1 MSRFAEPMSR
11 LIDELRKLPGIGTK
25 SAQRLAFHVLRASD
39 ADARALAEAILVLR
53 EKLRLCSICNNITD
67 VDPCGYCASAVRD
80 RHLVCV
86 VEEPTNI
93 ATIEKTR
100 SYNGVYHVLHGTLS
114 PIGGVGPE
122 QLRIANLLTR
132 LAPRPQSVILSEA
145 ASAARPNFG
154 PVMLSEAASAARPN
168 FGPVILSEERSNES
182 KDLRL
187 DSPAAASDRFLP
199 PNPAESLPAQQYEP
213 EAIREVILAT
223 SPTTEGEATAA
234 YLAQEI
240 RRVNPTLRITRIAT
254 GVPAG
259 SDIEY
264 ADEVTMTRALEG
276 RREF

>member
-1 MSRFAEPMSR
+1 MARFAEPMSR
-11 LIDELRKLPGIGTK
+11 LIDELRKLPGVGTK
-25 SAQRLAFHVLRASD
+25 SAQRLAFHVLRSSD
-39 ADARALAEAILVLR
+39 ADARALAAAIVELR
-53 EKLRLCSICNNITD
+53 AQLRLCSVCNNVTD
-67 VDPCGYCASAVRD
+67 IDPCLYCTSAVRD
-80 RHLVCV
+80 RHIVCV

-132 LAPRPQSVILSEA
+132 IV
-145 ASAARPNFG
+145 
-154 PVMLSEAASAARPN
+154 
-168 FGPVILSEERSNES
+168 
-182 KDLRL
+182 
-187 DSPAAASDRFLP
+187 PAANNGSAPNGSAPFSDADATNLHHED
-199 PNPAESLPAQQYEP
+199 AE
-213 EAIREVILAT
+213 IREVILAT

-234 YLAQEI
+234 YIADEI
-240 RRVNPTLRITRIAT
+240 RRIAPNMRVTRIAT